1 MLLNYGALIQM
12 HIFTPKA
19 RLRGTVVTRWIILI
33 WAPGS
38 NPGGV
43 IPILFKSSFEFFERF
58 VIYRHP
64 ISGSA

>member
-38 NPGGV
+38 IPGGV
-43 IPILFKSSFEFFERF
+43 NSFFFL
-58 VIYRHP
+58 H
-64 ISGSA
+64 